1 MLRPVADD
9 LQALRASLYRWADK
23 VLAARGG
30 EDRLVYVI
38 AMVGLLRAARAV
50 GRAEARGGP
59 STSITYQPSVKR
71 RTVTTTSPSSIL
83 ITGVSRIPG

>member
-38 AMVGLLRAARAV
+38 AMLGLLRAAQGGGPG
-50 GRAEARGGP
+50 GRSLASARGTNRGLDLAGGGDK
-59 STSITYQPSVKR
+59 SAKLGAGQASVCR
-71 RTVTTTSPSSIL
+71 
-83 ITGVSRIPG
+83 

>member
-38 AMVGLLRAARAV
+38 AMLGLLRAARAV
-50 GRAEARGGP
+50 VRAGARWP
-59 STSITYQPSVKR
+59 R
-71 RTVTTTSPSSIL
+71 RGDESGS
-83 ITGVSRIPG
+83 

>member
-50 GRAEARGGP
+50 GRAEARG
-59 STSITYQPSVKR
+59 SEYR
-71 RTVTTTSPSSIL
+71 RF
-83 ITGVSRIPG
+83 G

>member
-38 AMVGLLRAARAV
+38 AMLGLLRAAQGGGPGAGARWAS
-50 GRAEARGGP
+50 ARGRIG
-59 STSITYQPSVKR
+59 V
-71 RTVTTTSPSSIL
+71 L
-83 ITGVSRIPG
+83 I